1 MKLICNK
8 KSINTTIGK
17 TYEIIE
23 YSDSYGDIGYY
34 FIGDD
39 GKELIYFT
47 HNFIT
52 IEQFRENQ
60 LNEIGV

>member
-1 MKLICNK
+1 M
-8 KSINTTIGK
+8 NTTIGK

-23 YSDSYGDIGYY
+23 YSDSFGDIGYY

>member
-1 MKLICNK
+1 M
-8 KSINTTIGK
+8 NTTIGK

-23 YSDSYGDIGYY
+23 YSDSFGDIGYY
-34 FIGDD
+34 FIADD